1 MLEHI
6 GHHPFVVDYKGA
18 YRTRESV
25 EFVLEYMPGGELF
38 DRLIERGPYT
48 EQDARLPFK
57 RLAEALAYLHGRGI
71 VHRDLKVSTGVWSSV
86 ASAAPGAYC
95 LPPAASPPPRAL
107 PMQPENI
114 LLADTSSKP
123 VLKIA
128 DFGLSQLIGANERLL
143 KVCG

>member
-48 EQDARLPFK
+48 EEDARLPFK

-71 VHRDLKVSTGVWSSV
+71 VHRDLKVSSSV
-86 ASAAPGAYC
+86 VQRWHCCIVPHTAC
-95 LPPAASPPPRAL
+95 HPPHRRLPRAL
-107 PMQPENI
+107 LVQPENI